1 MNKIKVLVADS
12 SEIYALGI
20 ARSLSESEDI
30 QIFNH
35 AYTSRQVID
44 TVQKSKPDI
53 VIIGPDLLNQDEAII
68 CENIRDLH
76 SEVKVMV
83 LISPENLK
91 PLLNTIIS
99 TGVTGILPRNINPNE
114 LVESVIEMAKLG
126 ATIHPTVMPQ
136 ILTMLQKGQEERPAI
151 EILLS
156 TREREVIELLAEGG
170 SNREIANTLFISEN
184 TVKSHLKRICSK
196 LNTDNRVDLARHVL
210 LNK

>member
-20 ARSLSESEDI
+20 VRSLSESEDI